1 MYTVSEFCRKI
12 ERDLNGFIEE
22 IATINRNV
30 SAQEK
35 AAMASSYPCVS
46 TLLTISMKKKP
57 ELANAYV
64 STTDMLLEYKLP
76 AASAWCDVVLLGI
89 GQGKEQCIV
98 IELKDWVKKS
108 TDAPGDI
115 FRGKGRISAGA
126 DWNEQ
131 K

>member
-46 TLLTISMKKKP
+46 KLLTISMKKKP
-57 ELANAYV
+57 ELAYAYV

-98 IELKDWVKKS
+98 IELKDWVKNS
-108 TDAPGDI
+108 TDDPGDI